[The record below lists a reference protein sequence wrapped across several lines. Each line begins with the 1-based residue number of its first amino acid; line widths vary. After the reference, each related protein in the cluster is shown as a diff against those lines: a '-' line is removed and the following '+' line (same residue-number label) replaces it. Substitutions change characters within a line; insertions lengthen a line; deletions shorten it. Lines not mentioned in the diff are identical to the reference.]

1 VGVLQVVEPNLYAPC
16 HFTAL
21 FLVAAH
27 AHFQGA
33 QRSLFVGMLPVVVL
47 IPITV
52 ATDVPVDS
60 GVLNAYESVFA
71 AACLS
76 SALVV
81 GALRTAES
89 SGRLRA
95 QALSRRTIDTEA
107 EVRRR
112 LAEMI
117 HDGPIQE
124 LSSVELMLAS
134 AEQDL
139 QHGNTDAARGALSEA
154 RGLTRANIRVLRD
167 EIVDLG
173 PAAFE
178 ELTFRQAIE
187 DCIEVWER
195 RHGFQVQ
202 VDISEDLL
210 PPDVAGALFRITQ
223 EAITNVGKH
232 AGASTVAIRA
242 WRPPGQVVLEIEDDG
257 RGFGDVDPLGPG
269 EPGHIGLESM
279 RERAEMLAG
288 RLEVQ
293 GRDRGACIRVTIP
306 L

>member
-1 VGVLQVVEPNLYAPC
+1 
-16 HFTAL
+16 
-21 FLVAAH
+21 
-27 AHFQGA
+27 
-33 QRSLFVGMLPVVVL
+33 
-47 IPITV
+47 
-52 ATDVPVDS
+52 
-60 GVLNAYESVFA
+60 
-71 AACLS
+71 
-76 SALVV
+76 V

-95 QALSRRTIDTEA
+95 RALSRRTIDTEA

-139 QHGNTDAARGALSEA
+139 RHGNADAAHSTLSEA

-167 EIVDLG
+167 EIVELG

-178 ELTFRQAIE
+178 ELTFNQAID

-195 RHGFQVQ
+195 RYGFDVQ
-202 VDISEDLL
+202 VDISGEPL
-210 PPDVAGALFRITQ
+210 PADVAGALFRITQ
-223 EAITNVGKH
+223 EAIANAGKH
-232 AGASTVAIRA
+232 AQASTVAIRLR
-242 WRPPGQVVLEIEDDG
+242 RPPGQAVLEVEDDG
-257 RGFGDVDPLGPG
+257 RGFGNVDPLGPG

-293 GRDRGACIRVTIP
+293 GRNPGACIRVTVP